1 MCDQTG
7 RQYHSDRPNS
17 SMEEFELIGA
27 YSSDPIIISPSLL
40 KLVDQCNKYV
50 NDDNYV
56 PLESFTLTKK
66 TKKLIDGD
74 IKKMK
79 FIMNGQKYIAFVAK
93 KCHVCDNWTQSK
105 CRGCKNVY
113 YCSKKCQKIHWK
125 DGHKNN
131 CCV

>member
-1 MCDQTG
+1 MCDQTV

-66 TKKLIDGD
+66 TKKLINGD
-74 IKKMK
+74 QENEVHYEWSEVHC
-79 FIMNGQKYIAFVAK
+79 F
-93 KCHVCDNWTQSK
+93 
-105 CRGCKNVY
+105 
-113 YCSKKCQKIHWK
+113 CSKEMSRM
-125 DGHKNN
+125 
-131 CCV
+131 